1 MAIPANSSK
10 MSENLR
16 HVNQGA
22 RPAEITE
29 NQRIALRP
37 ADNNAKSTGES
48 HATENSENKRIGT
61 VVYPA

>member
-10 MSENLR
+10 MSLNLR

-22 RPAEITE
+22 RPTEITE
-29 NQRIALRP
+29 NQRIALRE
-37 ADNNAKSTGES
+37 DSLSGDTSGES

-61 VVYPA
+61 VVYP

>member
-10 MSENLR
+10 MSEDLR

-22 RPAEITE
+22 RPTEITE
-29 NQRIALRP
+29 NQRIALR
-37 ADNNAKSTGES
+37 DDSRDGKSTGES

-61 VVYPA
+61 VVYPS

>member
-10 MSENLR
+10 MSLDLR

-22 RPAEITE
+22 RPTEITE
-29 NQRIALRP
+29 NQRIALRE
-37 ADNNAKSTGES
+37 DSLSGDTSGES

-61 VVYPA
+61 VVYP